1 VANLD
6 DTTIEVFAAHEA
18 ELVPV
23 RTGLSLRGTGR
34 AMAVWK
40 AHATAEGREPEHAD
54 RAVHL
59 SAGLD
64 GTGILDGTLT
74 PEVYALVATALRL
87 AETDADGEPA
97 RTPAQ
102 RRHDALGEVCRGFL
116 DLQQTR
122 PGGRHRP
129 HLNIVVDLDDLV
141 TGGGGQVIDG
151 PRLDGVTI
159 ARLLCDSVLHRVV
172 MAGRSSILDYG
183 MSTRT
188 IPVNLW
194 NALVVRDEGCRW
206 PGCDRP
212 PAWCQA
218 HHVQWFSAG
227 GTTSIDNLA
236 LLCTRHHHRLHQ
248 PGWDAKLKPDGT
260 LRVTDP
266 TGTVRTSHPPRA
278 WTLMLT

>member
-1 VANLD
+1 
-6 DTTIEVFAAHEA
+6 
-18 ELVPV
+18 
-23 RTGLSLRGTGR
+23 
-34 AMAVWK
+34 
-40 AHATAEGREPEHAD
+40 
-54 RAVHL
+54 
-59 SAGLD
+59 
-64 GTGILDGTLT
+64 
-74 PEVYALVATALRL
+74 
-87 AETDADGEPA
+87 
-97 RTPAQ
+97 
-102 RRHDALGEVCRGFL
+102 
-116 DLQQTR
+116 
-122 PGGRHRP
+122 
-129 HLNIVVDLDDLV
+129 VVDLDDLA
-141 TGGGGQVIDG
+141 TGGGGQVVDG
-151 PRLDGVTI
+151 PRLDGPTI

-248 PGWDAKLKPDGT
+248 PGWDAKLKPDGA
-260 LRVTDP
+260 LRITDP
-266 TGTVRTSHPPRA
+266 TGTVRTSHPPGA
-278 WTLMLT
+278 LSPMLT